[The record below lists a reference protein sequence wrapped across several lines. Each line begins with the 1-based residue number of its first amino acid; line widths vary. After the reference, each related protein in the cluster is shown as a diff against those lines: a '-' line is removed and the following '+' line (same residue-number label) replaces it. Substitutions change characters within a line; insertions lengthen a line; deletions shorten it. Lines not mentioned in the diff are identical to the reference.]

1 VRILNIDTLVQPAQA
16 GNEQATLLL
25 FDAFTGLIKMAAAQ
39 SHLQCIY
46 EDALSEARMSFMEAI
61 RSYNPSM
68 GVPFA
73 GYVRAKVYGD
83 LRTLF
88 KQQRRNWQR
97 EISAD
102 IDDEATGA
110 LLDCIADSRANYEDS
125 IMNHLTLYPA
135 FTKLSEKQRCVLTL
149 LFVRGKTQ
157 SELAKELRISQQSVS
172 KIKKTALSLLKKEL
186 SM

>member
-1 VRILNIDTLVQPAQA
+1 MNIDTLVQPAQA
-16 GNEQATLLL
+16 GSKQATLLL
-25 FDAFTGLIKMAAAQ
+25 FDAFTGLMKKAAAQ

-61 RSYNPSM
+61 RSYDPAM

-73 GYVRAKVYGD
+73 GYARAKVYGD

-88 KQQRRNWQR
+88 KQQRRSWQR

-102 IDDEATGA
+102 ISDKAAGT
-110 LLDCIADSRANYEDS
+110 LLDCIADPRANYEDS
-125 IMNHLTLYPA
+125 LLNQLTLQPA
-135 FTKLSEKQRCVLTL
+135 FTKLSEKQRCVLTF

-157 SELAKELRISQQSVS
+157 SELANELCISQQAIS